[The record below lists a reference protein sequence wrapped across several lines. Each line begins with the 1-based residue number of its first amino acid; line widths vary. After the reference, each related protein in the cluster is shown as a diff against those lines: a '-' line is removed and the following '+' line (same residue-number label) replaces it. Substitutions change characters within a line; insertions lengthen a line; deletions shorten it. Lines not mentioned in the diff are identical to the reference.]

1 MYHKPVL
8 LHESLEGL
16 RISPEGT
23 YADLTF
29 GGGGHSVAILG
40 RLTTGRLIVF
50 DQDRRALENAPA
62 DDRLVPVSANFR
74 YLLHFLRYHDALPV
88 DGIIADLGV
97 SSHQIDTPERGFT
110 TRTDAPLDMRMNPAA
125 SLTAAEVI
133 AGSTEERLADVL
145 YQYGELRNAR
155 QMAAALCAR
164 RSVSPIT
171 TANHLR
177 EALVH
182 CIPSRQEH
190 KFMARIFQALR
201 IEVND
206 ELGALREMLMQCAE
220 AIKPGGRLVV
230 LSYHSLEDR
239 LVKRF
244 IRSGTFSDRPETDFF
259 GRVDTPFTPVVS
271 GAVKP
276 TGEEISENNRARSA
290 RLRIGE
296 RN

>member
-8 LHESLEGL
+8 LRESLEGL

-29 GGGGHSVAILG
+29 GGGGHSEAILKQ
-40 RLTTGRLIVF
+40 LTTGRLIVF

-62 DDRLVPVSANFR
+62 DDRLVPVHANFR
-74 YLLHFLRYHDALPV
+74 FLLHFLRFHDAIPL

-110 TRTDAPLDMRMNPAA
+110 TRADVALDMRMNTAA
-125 SLTAAEVI
+125 SLTAAELI
-133 AGSTEERLADVL
+133 AGSTEEALADIL
-145 YQYGELRNAR
+145 YNYGELRNAR
-155 QMAAALCAR
+155 QMAAALCAQR
-164 RSVSPIT
+164 VVSPVT
-171 TANHLR
+171 TVGQLR
-177 EALVH
+177 EALSH
-182 CIPSRQEH
+182 CIPPRQEN

-206 ELGALREMLMQCAE
+206 ELGSLREMLMQCAE
-220 AIKPGGRLVV
+220 AVRPGGRLVV
-230 LSYHSLEDR
+230 ISYHSLEDR
-239 LVKRF
+239 LIKRF
-244 IRSGTFSDRPETDFF
+244 LRSGTFSDRPETDFF
-259 GRVDTPFTPVVS
+259 GRIATPFTPVGS

-276 TGEEISENNRARSA
+276 ADEEIADNKRARSA